1 MRPRTAFATWTF
13 ALCSACIGDL
23 AHKEIVLGPR
33 VLEIVADPPELGA
46 GQTVRLHA
54 TLAGT
59 LGTPRFHWVA
69 CGGDTT
75 SFSGLGGFGAGVADD
90 GCTGDAGPHVP
101 LGDTAAEVFT
111 VPAALADVAAIRA
124 ALGPSIPAAFVDRYL
139 RDVGILVGVGLTV
152 EVDGRVLRAYKRVV
166 LSTSATPNHNPPP
179 PRLRVAGHWVGPTAA
194 DPETCAAE
202 DGMPLTV
209 AAGALVNLE
218 PDTDAS
224 WFETYTV
231 LAATGTFQPRTEH
244 AYWSWYA
251 SGGALDQA
259 ITQTP
264 TVDDTWQAPGT
275 AGPQTLWVFLRDGR
289 GGTSGCRVSVTVR

>member
-1 MRPRTAFATWTF
+1 MRAGTALATWLF
-13 ALCSACIGDL
+13 ALCTACIGDL

-54 TLAGT
+54 MLAGT
-59 LGTPRFHWVA
+59 VGTPRFHWVA
-69 CGGDTT
+69 CNGDTAA
-75 SFSGLGGFGAGVADD
+75 FSGVGGFGAGVADD
-90 GCTGDAGPHVP
+90 GCTGDAGIHVP
-101 LGDTAAEVFT
+101 LGDATAAVFT
-111 VPAALADVAAIRA
+111 VPVALADVAAIRA

-152 EVDGRVLRAYKRVV
+152 EVDGRVLQAYKRVV
-166 LSTSATPNHNPPP
+166 VSTSATPNHNPPP
-179 PRLRVAGHWVGPTAA
+179 PRFRVAGRWVGATVA
-194 DPETCAAE
+194 DPETCVAD

-224 WFETYTV
+224 WFEAYTV
-231 LAATGTFQPRTEH
+231 LTATGTFQARTEH

-251 SGGALDQA
+251 SSGALDQT

-264 TVDDTWQAPGT
+264 TVDDTWQAPGS
-275 AGPQTLWVFLRDGR
+275 AGAQALWVFLRDGR